1 MVKKVLTYSLLTYAT
16 VFVTLLIS
24 LLAYSRLTLLKDPEF
39 VDLELIFIISLAAV
53 FFIGMFI
60 GVLICTIVRR
70 PQWEW
75 RIYLAAQILLF
86 LPVCRYIIDGLVPD
100 YILYPLLRLFVQ
112 GF

>member
-1 MVKKVLTYSLLTYAT
+1 MVKKVLTYSLLAYAT

-24 LLAYSRLTLLKDPEF
+24 LLAYGRLTLLKDPEF
-39 VDLELIFIISLAAV
+39 VDMELIFIISLTAV

-60 GVLICTIVRR
+60 GVLICAIVRR
-70 PQWEW
+70 PRWEW

-86 LPVCRYIIDGLVPD
+86 LPVCAYIIDSIVPD
-100 YILYPLLRLFVQ
+100 YILYPLLCLFVQ

>member
-1 MVKKVLTYSLLTYAT
+1 MVKKVLTYSLLAYAT
-16 VFVTLLIS
+16 VVVTLLIS
-24 LLAYSRLTLLKDPEF
+24 AVIYSRLKVLIDPESL
-39 VDLELIFIISLAAV
+39 DLVFILIISLAAV

-86 LPVCRYIIDGLVPD
+86 LPVCRYIIDSIVPG
-100 YILYPLLRLFVQ
+100 YILYPLLCLFVR